1 MVATVLGTLL
11 SGLGLFFIGVKLVG
25 DHMKQMAGRKF
36 RQVVSRVTQNR
47 FLAGG
52 WGLVSGALLQ
62 SSSAI
67 TFIVVSLIS
76 AGLIQVRKAL
86 PIITWSNVGGSVLV
100 LLAVL
105 DIRLFV
111 LYLLGATGLCFYL
124 DLDKSPRY
132 RNLTGALLGIGL
144 LFLGLDLIKSGASA
158 LKEFEALRHF
168 LDYSQH
174 SYALVFIAGALVTFV
189 AQSSTTVSVVAV
201 TMAAAGLIGINQT
214 MMLIY
219 GTNLGSG
226 LNTVFLSSN
235 LRGSARQAAIFQTLF
250 KCSGVALLVPLFY
263 LEIYSGLPLIK
274 ALTEVSGSDTGGQM
288 AIVYLILQIVSA
300 VLVTIFSSPI
310 LKLLERLAP
319 PTHEEALSKPQ
330 FLLDQAL
337 EEPETAL
344 DLVEKESL
352 RLTKRFPDY
361 LDSIR
366 EETKG
371 NERMKPETV
380 HQASQSLLKEMD
392 GFMTDLMDQSMSRH
406 SLERG
411 IAVRNLTGLIAS
423 LEESLFEWIK
433 IIHGNTFSDGMT
445 RQIHMLAE
453 SMHAVLMS
461 LVDALESPDAFNLEV
476 IQALT
481 ADRSDTM
488 EELRK
493 SVLREETS
501 LPYPEQQALYAI
513 TNIFERIFWLM
524 RRIALLLQSL
534 YSKAD

>member
-1 MVATVLGTLL
+1 MIAHVLATLL

-25 DHMKQMAGRKF
+25 DNMKQMAGRKF

-52 WGLVSGALLQ
+52 WGLVAGALLQ

-67 TFIVVSLIS
+67 TFIVASVIS

-86 PIITWSNVGGSVLV
+86 PIISWSNVGGSVLV

-105 DIRLFV
+105 DIHLFA

-132 RNLTGALLGIGL
+132 RNLAGALLGIGL
-144 LFLGLDLIKSGASA
+144 LFLGLDLIKSGAAS
-158 LKEFEALRHF
+158 LKEFEALRQF

-174 SYALVFIAGALVTFV
+174 SYALVFVAGALITFI
-189 AQSSTTVSVVAV
+189 AQSRTTVSVIAV

-219 GTNLGSG
+219 GSNLGSG

-235 LRGSARQAAIFQTLF
+235 LRGSARQASIFLTLF
-250 KCSGVALLVPLFY
+250 KVAGVALLVPAFY

-274 ALTEVSGSDTGGQM
+274 TLAELSRRDTGGQM
-288 AIVYLILQIVSA
+288 AMVYLILQLVSA
-300 VLVTIFSSPI
+300 LLVAIFTTPI

-366 EETKG
+366 EETKTKQTI
-371 NERMKPETV
+371 KPESI
-380 HQASQSLLKEMD
+380 HQASQSLLKELD
-392 GFMTDLMDQSMSRH
+392 GFMTDLMDQNMSRH

-411 IAVRNLTGLIAS
+411 IAIRNLTGLIAS
-423 LEESLFEWIK
+423 LEESLFDWTM
-433 IIHGNTFSDGMT
+433 IIHGKTFSGGMT
-445 RQIHMLAE
+445 RQIQLLAE
-453 SMHAVLMS
+453 SLHAVLMS
-461 LVDALESPDAFNLEV
+461 LVDAMESPDRFNLEV
-476 IQALT
+476 IEALS
-481 ADRSDTM
+481 ADRSDSM

-501 LPYPEQQALYAI
+501 LPYAEQQALYAI
-513 TNIFERIFWLM
+513 TNVFERIFWLM
-524 RRIALLLQSL
+524 RKIALLLSGL
-534 YSKAD
+534 YAKTE